1 MPTTKRLL
9 DLSDVPHGAAC
20 LHFLSLKA
28 CASKK
33 VISSLFHGQAQK
45 ELGWTL
51 HAGSSP
57 QKWPPAMESLRDG
70 RFWTTGIESF
80 GKHIGHAHPFLLLSN
95 SLFLPH
101 GHFFHC
107 RAPVGHLSGKQ
118 AGEIEASGHHA
129 PWLGLCHLPRKP
141 YVFRLARPIQPCFA
155 GEEDEH
161 PEMHPD
167 PGRDLSPFPPGD
179 ISSRVSSAAHIKEGK
194 SLYNPGF
201 RASACR
207 ITSLGKLMEEKRCSP
222 GFLDCQLLHLLT
234 DAKIPAFPH
243 VVVLNNQVSASKS
256 MLERI

>member
-1 MPTTKRLL
+1 MAKRRRSLAGPCMLEVLPKSGHQPWKASGMADFGQRALSPLGNILGMHIPFFFLATACFFLMAISSIAELL
-9 DLSDVPHGAAC
+9 WDTSQENKLGKLRQVATMHLGLD
-20 LHFLSLKA
+20 F
-28 CASKK
+28 
-33 VISSLFHGQAQK
+33 VISP
-45 ELGWTL
+45 E
-51 HAGSSP
+51 
-57 QKWPPAMESLRDG
+57 
-70 RFWTTGIESF
+70 
-80 GKHIGHAHPFLLLSN
+80 
-95 SLFLPH
+95 
-101 GHFFHC
+101 
-107 RAPVGHLSGKQ
+107 
-118 AGEIEASGHHA
+118 
-129 PWLGLCHLPRKP
+129 
-141 YVFRLARPIQPCFA
+141 RLARPIQPCFA